1 MVSIREHFLDVGKI
15 MEKQNTPRPWVVFTI
30 AAEVVMLFIH

>member
-1 MVSIREHFLDVGKI
+1 

-30 AAEVVMLFIH
+30 AAEVVMLLIHQATEKMG